1 MTINLTRRRMLGAL
15 GTALAAPAILSFPTR
30 AAAQSTL
37 TLGHG
42 AAPGNPRTLA
52 AAKFAELVQQKTEGR
67 ITINIAG
74 SETLGND
81 CGDADQPAHGSA

>member
-1 MTINLTRRRMLGAL
+1 MTLNLTRRRMLGAL

-42 AAPGNPRTLA
+42 AAPGNPLA
-52 AAKFAELVQQKTEGR
+52 DYRRLTAAVLAMAQR
-67 ITINIAG
+67 
-74 SETLGND
+74 
-81 CGDADQPAHGSA
+81 PATHGPWRRLNSLNS